1 MQDNVFVTLVV
12 SVQYQVSK
20 VGLEAVTLLAL
31 DHLLCSRRLP
41 RQQRSVGYRYTVTHA
56 GEDRGL

>member
-20 VGLEAVTLLAL
+20 LGLEAVTLLAFGSFAL
-31 DHLLCSRRLP
+31 DGCHVSNGPSATATR
-41 RQQRSVGYRYTVTHA
+41 
-56 GEDRGL
+56 